1 MHFILF
7 AHVAHRLIVLF
18 IHGCTIEDDTFV
30 GMGATLLD
38 GVVVKKHAVVAAGT
52 LVRQNVWGGNPAKVP
67 GKLAEEEIYKFCEKS
82 MLLKMPNL
90 LMRSSFKRCCVRSL
104 LDVMRSMIQ

>member
-1 MHFILF
+1 MPNMHFILF

-18 IHGCTIEDDTFV
+18 IHGCTTEDDTFV

-52 LVRQNVWGGNPAKVP
+52 LVRQNTSPFWRGTVSTLSGSDPKIEKNRHFPKVE
-67 GKLAEEEIYKFCEKS
+67 LHFKFYRLNSSILKS
-82 MLLKMPNL
+82 
-90 LMRSSFKRCCVRSL
+90 
-104 LDVMRSMIQ
+104 DV